1 MKYRKLYNELQERSN
16 HYKQMMDEYEKLYT
30 EFLKRAIVKERE
42 NLKLRKKVNR
52 VENIV
57 GLCGVV

>member
-1 MKYRKLYNELQERSN
+1 
-16 HYKQMMDEYEKLYT
+16 MMDEYEKLYT